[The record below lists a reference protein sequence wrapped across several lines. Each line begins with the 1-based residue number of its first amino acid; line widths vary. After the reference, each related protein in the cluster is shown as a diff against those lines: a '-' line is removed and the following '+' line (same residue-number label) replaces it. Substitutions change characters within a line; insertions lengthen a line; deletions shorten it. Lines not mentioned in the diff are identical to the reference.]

1 MRESRYILINSRPYE
16 TRVAV
21 VESGTLTEFSVER
34 AEERNIV
41 GNIYKGR
48 VIRVLP
54 GMQAAFVDIGLERAA
69 FLYAGDFQ
77 VNVAERELFE
87 EEDDIYQSLSRRA
100 ELAELDRSSFS
111 LASPPIEGLV
121 RESQQI
127 LVQVTKEPL
136 GTKGPR
142 ISGNISLPGR
152 YLVLLTFTDHI
163 GISRKIEN
171 PEERE
176 RLRKI
181 VEKIRPPGLG
191 FIVRTASEGK
201 TEKDLLHDAEYLLRL
216 WEDIRRKGEEKSAP
230 ALLHSELSLPYRVLR
245 DLAIPE
251 TDRIF
256 VDQEDIFEELRAFSR
271 QFLPAL
277 HDSLELYR
285 NPQPIF
291 EFFGVELEISRA
303 LEKKVWL
310 KSGGYI
316 VIEQTEALTAID
328 VNTGKYVG
336 RENLEETSLKIN
348 LEAVREIVYQLKL
361 RNIGGII
368 IIDFIDMMVPENR
381 EKVYEALADAL
392 KTDRAKTV
400 ICQISELG
408 LIEMTRK
415 RVRESLRRSISEECP
430 YCGGEG
436 IVRSKR
442 TIVYSIF
449 RALEKEA
456 RMKKIRKVVLSV
468 HPDIA
473 EEIMGEERKYLEL
486 LERQFGI
493 TVEISPTATF
503 HLEEFLVEP
512 I

>member
-1 MRESRYILINSRPYE
+1 MRENRYILINSRPYE

-21 VESGTLTEFSVER
+21 VDSGTLTEFYVER

-54 GMQAAFVDIGLERAA
+54 GMQAAFVDIGLDKAA

-77 VNVAERELFE
+77 VNVAEKDIFDE
-87 EEDDIYQSLSRRA
+87 EELYDSLVESEV
-100 ELAELDRSSFS
+100 ELAGSEQIQPFQP
-111 LASPPIEGLV
+111 PPIEGLV
-121 RESQQI
+121 RENQHV

-163 GISRKIEN
+163 GISRRIEN
-171 PEERE
+171 PDERE

-181 VEKIRPPGLG
+181 VTRIKPDGVG
-191 FIVRTASEGK
+191 FIVRTASEGQS
-201 TEKDLLHDAEYLLRL
+201 EKDLLHDAQYLLRL
-216 WEDIRRKGEEKSAP
+216 WENIKEKSESMKAP
-230 ALLHSELSLPYRVLR
+230 SLIHRELSLCFRVLR
-245 DLAIPE
+245 DLATPE

-256 VDQEDIFEELRAFSR
+256 VDTEEDFEELRSFSK

-277 HDSLELYR
+277 HDKLELYR

-291 EFFGVELEISRA
+291 DFFGVELEISRA
-303 LEKKVWL
+303 LEKKIWL

-316 VIEQTEALTAID
+316 VIEQTEALTTID

-368 IIDFIDMMVPENR
+368 IIDFIDMMIPEHR
-381 EKVYEALADAL
+381 EKLYEALAEAL
-392 KTDRAKTV
+392 KNDKAKTV

-415 RVRESLRRSISEECP
+415 RVRESLRRSISEPCP
-430 YCGGEG
+430 YCRGEG
-436 IVRSKR
+436 IVKSKR

-449 RALEKEA
+449 RSVEKEA
-456 RMKKIRKVVLSV
+456 RLKKVRKITLSV

-473 EEIMGEERKYLEL
+473 EELMGEERKYLEMIEKQYGIS
-486 LERQFGI
+486 LEI
-493 TVEISPTATF
+493 NPTSRF

-512 I
+512 L